1 MKFIL
6 LVFVVAVALYACDDK
21 EPTETHLGIGAKG
34 VGVSLGNNLCV
45 DPATAQVMVCVEL

>member
-6 LVFVVAVALYACDDK
+6 LVFVVALSLFACDDK
-21 EPTETHLGIGAKG
+21 EPEETHLGVGAKG
-34 VGVSLGNNLCV
+34 VGVSLGNNLCM

>member
-6 LVFVVAVALYACDDK
+6 LVFIVVLALVACDDK

-34 VGVSLGNNLCV
+34 VGVSLGNNLCM

>member
-6 LVFVVAVALYACDDK
+6 LVFVVVLALYACEDK

-34 VGVSLGNNLCV
+34 VGVSLGNNLCM
-45 DPATAQVMVCVEL
+45 DPATAQAMVCVEL

>member
-6 LVFVVAVALYACDDK
+6 LVFVVVLALVACDDK
-21 EPTETHLGIGAKG
+21 EPEETHLGVGAKG
-34 VGVSLGNNLCV
+34 VGVMLGEDLCM

>member
-6 LVFVVAVALYACDDK
+6 LVFVVALALCACDNK
-21 EPTETHLGIGAKG
+21 EPTETHLDIGAKG
-34 VGVSLGNNLCV
+34 VGVSLGNNLCM

>member
-6 LVFVVAVALYACDDK
+6 LVFVLALCACDNK

-34 VGVSLGNNLCV
+34 VGVSLGNNLCM

>member
-6 LVFVVAVALYACDDK
+6 LVFVVALALFACDDK
-21 EPTETHLGIGAKG
+21 EPAETHLGVGAKG
-34 VGVSLGNNLCV
+34 VGVSLGNNLCM

>member
-6 LVFVVAVALYACDDK
+6 LVFVVVLALVACDDK
-21 EPTETHLGIGAKG
+21 EPAETHLGVGAKG
-34 VGVSLGNNLCV
+34 VGVMLGEDLCM